1 MQVMSEVSGYPV
13 NLAGW
18 VAFPGNHQG
27 TVCVDLF
34 DRHAH
39 SIFQ

>member
-18 VAFPGNHQG
+18 SFRATIRNI
-27 TVCVDLF
+27 CVDLF

-39 SIFQ
+39 SIFNEE